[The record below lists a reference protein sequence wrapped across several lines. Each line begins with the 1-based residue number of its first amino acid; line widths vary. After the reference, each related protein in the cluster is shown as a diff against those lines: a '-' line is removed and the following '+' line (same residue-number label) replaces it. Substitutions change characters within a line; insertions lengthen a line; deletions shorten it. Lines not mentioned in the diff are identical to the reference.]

1 MGKRLSRRRFLA
13 QLAGGLG
20 LTAGVTT
27 GLPGCATVPV
37 YPATLSAGRI
47 VLKRSELDEAMAA
60 KRVVQLSTPG
70 FDGTILLV
78 KGECGE
84 YRALDATC
92 THRGCQ
98 VRRSGSGMTCPC
110 HGSSYNLDGEV
121 VRGPAQKPLQ
131 RYNIEVKAETIEIW
145 L

>member
-1 MGKRLSRRRFLA
+1 MGKQVSRRRFLA
-13 QLAGGLG
+13 QLASGLG
-20 LTAGVTT
+20 LTAGMTT

-37 YPATLSAGRI
+37 YPGSLSGGRI
-47 VLKRSELDEAMAA
+47 VLQRQKLDEAMAA
-60 KRVVQLSTPG
+60 KRVVRLSAPG

-78 KGECGE
+78 KAESGE

-92 THRGCQ
+92 THQGCQ
-98 VRRSGSGMTCPC
+98 VRPTGSGLTCPC

-131 RYNIEVKAETIEIW
+131 RYNTEVKAETIEIW

>member
-1 MGKRLSRRRFLA
+1 MGKQVSRRRFLA

-70 FDGTILLV
+70 FDGSILLFQV
-78 KGECGE
+78 ESGE

-92 THRGCQ
+92 THQGCQ
-98 VRRSGSGMTCPC
+98 VRPAGGGMTCPC
-110 HGSSYNLDGEV
+110 HGSRFDLEGEV
-121 VRGPAQKPLQ
+121 VRGPAQKPLR
-131 RYNIEVKAETIEIW
+131 RYKTDIKEKTIEIW